1 MFHWG
6 NSVRKIVG
14 NAIAMLCALAAAS
27 GTAYANVITVGD
39 GSVKITCEKKC
50 EAFTYGGAPE
60 APVRAGD
67 LSETAADLYRLS
79 SGGLDTEAA
88 ALSILLGDPDAYSS
102 ASARRV
108 TVGQAS
114 SSSFSTLS
122 RFIVLRISDEAVFL
136 SSPTRNRITIEFP
149 EGGSKGEIAHYT
161 EFGNLVPMPSFVWLL
176 MLAAVG
182 FFFAGRV
189 RAQTA

>member
-1 MFHWG
+1 M
-6 NSVRKIVG
+6 RKAIG
-14 NAIAMLCALAAAS
+14 SAIATLCALGACWGA
-27 GTAYANVITVGD
+27 AYANVIVVGD
-39 GSVKITCEKKC
+39 GSVKITCEKEC

-67 LSETAADLYRLS
+67 LSETTADLYRLN

-108 TVGQAS
+108 TVDENAS
-114 SSSFSTLS
+114 PSFSTLS
-122 RFIVLRISDEAVFL
+122 RYIVLRISDEAVFL

-149 EGGSKGEIAHYT
+149 EGGAKGDVAHYT
-161 EFGNLVPMPSFVWLL
+161 EFGNLVPMPPFVWLL